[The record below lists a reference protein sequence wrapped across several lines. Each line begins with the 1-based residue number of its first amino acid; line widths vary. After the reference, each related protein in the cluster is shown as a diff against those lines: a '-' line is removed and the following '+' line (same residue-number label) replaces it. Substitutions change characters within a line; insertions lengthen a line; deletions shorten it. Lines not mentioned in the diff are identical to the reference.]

1 MNNQTA
7 MFLSQWNDSIPE
19 GSGLM
24 LQSRLE
30 KLDESKISS
39 LAIIA
44 LKSPVV
50 GLILGLC
57 LGGFGAD
64 RFYKGD
70 IGLGNFWWLGDLG
83 DY

>member
-1 MNNQTA
+1 
-7 MFLSQWNDSIPE
+7 
-19 GSGLM
+19 M

-50 GLILGLC
+50 GLILGIC

-70 IGLGNFWWLGDLG
+70 IGLGILKLITLGAFGIWAIIDWFMV
-83 DY
+83 